1 MKTIKLSPEQGEN
14 SASLL
19 RKSVTAAHPRWRE
32 RLVALA
38 LIAEGLPAKV
48 VAQRLG
54 RNRGTVESWVQ
65 CFNTHGLDG
74 LSPGFR
80 GQPGALLSAEELAQ
94 LHQVVQRPPRAVGLK
109 TGTWTGKAVV
119 AFVKRTFGKTIA
131 AATARRYL
139 RHQGFRRK
147 RPRKR
152 CTTAAPEAQRA
163 FAHALQQLEH
173 QRAPGS
179 VTVYRDQGQ
188 IWQDALPRLGWL
200 LRGQPAWVDSTSP
213 GKRATW
219 LFYVAVI
226 RPLGVVLTMLCAW
239 FTQTTTAQFLA
250 QIRRRLRSAR
260 IDLIYDHA
268 PHHKG
273 VKVEEA
279 LARHRIEPHRLPP
292 YSPQMNAAEPW
303 IGWAKEAL
311 SANTCWQERMPLIRS
326 FIGFVASMSKRPSE
340 VLSRCVPDML
350 GFNCV

>member
-19 RKSVTAAHPRWRE
+19 RKSVTAAHPRLRE

-54 RNRGTVESWVQ
+54 RNRGPVEYWVQ

-119 AFVKRTFGKTIA
+119 AFVKRTFGKTIS

-147 RPRKR
+147 RPRTR
-152 CTTAAPEAQRA
+152 FTTADPEAQRA

-173 QRAPGS
+173 QRARECDG
-179 VTVYRDQGQ
+179 VYGPRPDLAGCLAAAGLVVARTARLGGLDLARQAGHMAVLRRRDPAVGGRAD
-188 IWQDALPRLGWL
+188 DALRLVYPDHDG
-200 LRGQPAWVDSTSP
+200 PVP
-213 GKRATW
+213 G
-219 LFYVAVI
+219 
-226 RPLGVVLTMLCAW
+226 
-239 FTQTTTAQFLA
+239 
-250 QIRRRLRSAR
+250 
-260 IDLIYDHA
+260 
-268 PHHKG
+268 
-273 VKVEEA
+273 
-279 LARHRIEPHRLPP
+279 
-292 YSPQMNAAEPW
+292 
-303 IGWAKEAL
+303 
-311 SANTCWQERMPLIRS
+311 
-326 FIGFVASMSKRPSE
+326 
-340 VLSRCVPDML
+340 
-350 GFNCV
+350 